1 MDRDFFINK
10 QLAFDS
16 FTQLRSALNDVIEK
30 PREFK
35 KSFADCFAEVGTLA
49 LEGNPIAQD
58 MMSYYYKD
66 GVKDQ
71 ILQNYDLYMQWEIL
85 AGANGNEFAI
95 EKLQFF
101 LGYAFDEIAANER
114 FEEIFNKQNLDENNY
129 VYVLGNLLCEGIV
142 DEMQITAQKLVETP
156 PAEVRYTAERLRK
169 YRRALDSALP
179 KVIDYLLS

>member
-101 LGYAFDEIAANER
+101 LGRDCR
-114 FEEIFNKQNLDENNY
+114 
-129 VYVLGNLLCEGIV
+129 
-142 DEMQITAQKLVETP
+142 
-156 PAEVRYTAERLRK
+156 
-169 YRRALDSALP
+169 
-179 KVIDYLLS
+179 